1 MSFIQ
6 QKVTIIRSRLLS
18 DFLKVR
24 CGIGLR
30 VGGVSPEPFGLNISF
45 NVGDDPQRVTTNRER
60 LFEGMGIPI
69 DRVAFARQIHSVN
82 VISVQHPGVYES
94 CDALI
99 SNQTGLFL
107 AVTVADCLPIFLYD
121 PLSGAFAAVHAG
133 WRGSKERILEKA
145 IDAMIGK
152 YGTDSKNIFAF
163 IGPSAGVCCYEVG
176 DDVASK
182 FEEKYIV
189 HRNNNKQYLDLK
201 LFNKDL
207 MLINGIDECRIE
219 ISEYCTICNPDLF
232 HSYRRERNNSGRMMG
247 IIGISYKT

>member
-1 MSFIQ
+1 MSFIP
-6 QKVTIIRSRLLS
+6 QKVTIIQSRLLS
-18 DFLKVR
+18 DFPKVR
-24 CGIGLR
+24 CGVGTR
-30 VGGVSPEPFGLNISF
+30 TGGVSPEPFGLNLSF

-60 LFEGMGIPI
+60 LFESMRIPI
-69 DRVAFARQIHSVN
+69 DRVAFARQIHSVS
-82 VISVQHPGVYES
+82 VAPVQHPGVYES

-107 AVTVADCLPIFLYD
+107 AITVADCLPIFLYD
-121 PLSGAFAAVHAG
+121 PSSGAFAAVHAG

-145 IDAMIGK
+145 IDAMSIK
-152 YGTDSKNIFAF
+152 YRTDPKNIFAF

-176 DDVASK
+176 DNVASR

-189 HRNNNKQYLDLK
+189 HRNNNTLYLDLK

-219 ISEYCTICNPDLF
+219 ISDYCTICNPDLF
-232 HSYRRERNNSGRMMG
+232 HSYRREGNNSGRMMG
-247 IIGISYKT
+247 VIGISD